1 MTRRKAGSVSSE
13 SQLASGMRE
22 KAIESCGLSA
32 KKSGCKKSYILG
44 GPITSKSG
52 REKCREQIKETGE
65 YGEDKSPKCIKGAM
79 YKGEDGKY
87 HVGDPQNDDCKHTG
101 CAELKYSYDQSE
113 AEAFENVASE
123 LPSSMEKASSRFSG
137 FMNKQ
142 KQSVGGKKTKTR
154 RKRRNKKT
162 KKRKAGKKTKKRRR
176 SRKR

>member
-22 KAIESCGLSA
+22 QAIEACGLSA
-32 KKSGCKKSYILG
+32 KNSGCKKSYILG

-52 REKCREQIKETGE
+52 REKCREQIKEAGK
-65 YGEDKSPKCIKGAM
+65 YGDDKNPKCIKGAM

-87 HVGDPQNDDCKHTG
+87 HAGDPRNDGCKHTG

-113 AEAFENVASE
+113 AESFENVASE
-123 LPSSMEKASSRFSG
+123 LPSSIGKATSRLTGLMS
-137 FMNKQ
+137 NK
-142 KQSVGGKKTKTR
+142 KQSVGGKKTKKR

>member
-1 MTRRKAGSVSSE
+1 MTRRKAGSVSEE
-13 SQLASGMRE
+13 SQLASGLRE
-22 KAIESCGLSA
+22 QAIQSCGLSA

-44 GPITSKSG
+44 GPIASKRG
-52 REKCREQIKETGE
+52 REKCREQIKEAGE
-65 YGEDKSPKCIKGAM
+65 YGDDKNPKCIKGAM

-87 HVGDPQNDDCKHTG
+87 HVGDPRNDGCKHTG

-123 LPSSMEKASSRFSG
+123 LPSLTG
-137 FMNKQ
+137 FMSKQ
-142 KQSVGGKKTKTR
+142 KQSVGGKKTKKR